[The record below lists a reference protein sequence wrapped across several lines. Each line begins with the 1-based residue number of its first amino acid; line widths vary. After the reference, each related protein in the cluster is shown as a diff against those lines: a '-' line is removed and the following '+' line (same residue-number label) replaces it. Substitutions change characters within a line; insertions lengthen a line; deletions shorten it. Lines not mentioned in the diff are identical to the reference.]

1 MATFA
6 DAIKNNQIILTTWL
20 SIPGQAVNQNNPNAY
35 YALVDTGSQITA
47 ISQKV
52 VTAMGLV
59 STGVMPITPVTG
71 QPVSLSKFRV
81 RIDIPIT
88 SAMSLP
94 GGGTVSHNV
103 LSGKDIDVGLLPYQ
117 PPNYDVLL
125 GMDFLFGFH
134 LTIYGNNLILSN

>member
-6 DAIKNNQIILTTWL
+6 GAITNNQIILTTWL

-35 YALVDTGSQITA
+35 RALVDTGAQVTA
-47 ISQKV
+47 VSQKV
-52 VTAMGLV
+52 VTAMGLI
-59 STGVMPITPVTG
+59 STGNMPITPVTG

-117 PPNYDVLL
+117 PPNHDVLL

-134 LTIYGNNLILSN
+134 LTIYGNNFILSN